1 MTAPDPTPASREAIL
16 DAATDLFARQG
27 LESTSIKE
35 IGAAAGVNPALL
47 YYYFADKLALYQAV
61 IERMVSNFP
70 ASLADIAQQAET
82 PASGIAAIIRRQ
94 AELFLAQP
102 LLPRLIA
109 RELADHEA
117 RHATPFFR
125 EQTRRLLGGI
135 TGLIRA
141 GQERGEFRTD
151 LAAEHVAVSL
161 LSQVN
166 WFFIAGPVLE
176 MIVDRP
182 GSTRD
187 AASVRQFA
195 DHVVRFSMAGL
206 EPSHPVSPS

>member
-1 MTAPDPTPASREAIL
+1 MTAPDPTPASRDAIL
-16 DAATDLFARQG
+16 AAATELFARQG

-47 YYYFADKLALYQAV
+47 YYYFADKMALYTAV
-61 IERMVSNFP
+61 IEQMVTHFP
-70 ASLADIAQQAET
+70 ANLATVAQQAET
-82 PASGIAAIIRRQ
+82 PASGIAAILRKQ

-102 LLPRLIA
+102 LLPRLMA

-117 RHATPFFR
+117 RHATPLLR
-125 EQTRRLLGGI
+125 EQTRRLFAGI

-151 LAAEHVAVSL
+151 LAAEHIAVSL
-161 LSQVN
+161 LAQIS

-182 GSTRD
+182 GATRD
-187 AASVRQFA
+187 PASVRSFA

-206 EPSHPVSPS
+206 EPPHPVSPT

>member
-1 MTAPDPTPASREAIL
+1 MTAPDPSPASRDAIL

-27 LESTSIKE
+27 LEATSIKQ

-47 YYYFADKLALYQAV
+47 YYYFADKVALYHAV
-61 IERMVSNFP
+61 IERMVATLP
-70 ASLADIAQQAET
+70 ASLADVAQRAES

-117 RHATPFFR
+117 RHATPLLR
-125 EQTRRLLGGI
+125 EQTHRLFAGI
-135 TGLIRA
+135 AALIRT

-151 LAAEHVAVSL
+151 LIAEHIAVSL

-166 WFFIAGPVLE
+166 WFCMAGPVLE

-182 GSTRD
+182 GATRD
-187 AASVRQFA
+187 PESVRRFA

-206 EPSHPVSPS
+206 EPPHPVSRS